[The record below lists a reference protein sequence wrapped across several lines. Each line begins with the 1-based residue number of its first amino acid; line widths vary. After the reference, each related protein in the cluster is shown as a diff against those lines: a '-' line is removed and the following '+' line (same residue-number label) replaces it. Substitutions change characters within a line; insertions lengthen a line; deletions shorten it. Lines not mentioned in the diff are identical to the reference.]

1 MRQDQ
6 PSNVFPGCRV
16 DNSNTVAILHHRRHL
31 VEVHVPAVGGVVEAA
46 VFVLLDQDRL
56 WLHTG
61 LQNTA

>member
-1 MRQDQ
+1 
-6 PSNVFPGCRV
+6 
-16 DNSNTVAILHHRRHL
+16 
-31 VEVHVPAVGGVVEAA
+31 VGGVVEAA